1 MLIPESL
8 LERSDA
14 LNQLIETA
22 GRSRKLPGQ
31 IAVISGEAGVGK
43 SSLIA
48 ALAGALGDSVP
59 VVWGHCDALFTPR
72 HLGPFYDMAPLLGDG
87 VQRALAGGG
96 APADLFP
103 AVLSAL
109 NELPAGTVLVFEDI
123 HWADFA
129 TLDLLKFVTRRLT
142 PLRLLLV
149 LSYRDEETGPDHPM
163 TTLLGDLPAALT
175 TRLDLAPLSEPAV
188 KTLAERHGRDGA
200 RLFEVTGG
208 NPFFLSEILA
218 QPEDGDGHLP
228 GSVRD
233 AVIARVSRIGD
244 DERAL
249 LGALCIAPYPVPL
262 RVVER
267 LAGEAG
273 LEACANCEARGLLVH
288 DGVESVRFRHEL
300 ARMSLLEALRPGE
313 RQANQRRLLDVYLSL
328 GDRAPSDRIVHH
340 AAALGDARTLLTH
353 APRAAA
359 EATAMGAYRQAA
371 SMLAAALRHVDEA
384 DPEQAAALY
393 EDWAYQT
400 SMFDIDDCVI
410 DARREAV
417 ARWRALNQPDRVG
430 DNLRWLWRLHW
441 YRGEMEEAET
451 AAEASL
457 EILEAIPPSA
467 ELARAYA
474 LRSHVNLLRGRR
486 SDSIEWGN
494 RAIDMAT
501 QFGDQDT
508 RLQALVSVASSML
521 FGGDAGG
528 CELMEEALS
537 LALANG
543 FHEEAARVFT
553 NYSEY
558 AIVTGDWP
566 LAERLVLDGLAFD
579 IKHGLDSWTA
589 YLMGRHAQ
597 LRLAQG
603 RLAEAETLANG
614 ALAEQGRTILMQLP
628 ALTTLAITRS
638 RIGADDAEALLS
650 RVLSTALDIGEQQRI
665 TPVRLALIEH
675 HYLREQWEPAHAH
688 LEAMLAFGTRLLRP
702 WDAGAVRL
710 WARRL
715 RVNVDD
721 EVGSQPT
728 EAQRLELDGDPA
740 AAAEA
745 LDRRALPFD
754 AAMCRLAGAR
764 AGHPQLLDQAVQGFD
779 SLGCAAGA
787 DAARRLAEGQ
797 GVKVGRRP
805 SARGGQRPARAHP
818 LGLTPREVEV
828 LTMMTEGASNAEIA
842 DRMSRS
848 QRTVEHHVSSILGKL
863 SASNR
868 LEAILRVMAEPWIAG
883 N

>member
-14 LNQLIETA
+14 LQQLTDA
-22 GRSRKLPGQ
+22 ARRSRKLPGQ

-48 ALAGALGDSVP
+48 ALAGSLDEQAP

-72 HLGPFYDMAPLLGDG
+72 HLGPFYDMAPQLGDA
-87 VQRALAGGG
+87 VQQALASGG
-96 APADLFP
+96 AAADLFP
-103 AVLSAL
+103 AVLSAV
-109 NELPAGTVLVFEDI
+109 NELPPGTVLVFEDV

-129 TLDLLKFVTRRLT
+129 SLDLLKFITRRLS

-149 LSYRDEETGPDHPM
+149 LSYRREDAGPEHPL

-175 TRLDLAPLSEPAV
+175 TRIDLKPLSERSVASM
-188 KTLAERHGRDGA
+188 AERLGRDGA
-200 RLFEVTGG
+200 GLYRVTGG

-218 QPEDGDGHLP
+218 QPQEADGRLP

-233 AVIARVSRIGD
+233 AVVARVSRVGE

-249 LGALCIAPYPVPL
+249 LNALCIAPDPIPL
-262 RVVER
+262 HIIER
-267 LAGEAG
+267 LAGDAG

-288 DGVESVRFRHEL
+288 DGAQSVRFRHEL
-300 ARMSLLEALRPGE
+300 ARMSLLESLRPGE

-328 GDRAPSDRIVHH
+328 GDRAQPDRIVHH
-340 AAALGDARTLLTH
+340 AAALGDGATLLAH

-359 EATAMGAYRQAA
+359 EAAALGAYRQAA

-384 DPEQAAALY
+384 TPEQAAALY

-400 SMFDIDDCVI
+400 SMFEIDERVLE
-410 DARREAV
+410 ARREAV
-417 ARWRALNQPDRVG
+417 TRWRALNRPDRVG

-441 YRGEMEEAET
+441 YLGEMEQADA
-451 AAEASL
+451 AAEESL
-457 EILEAIPPSA
+457 ATLEAIPPSA

-486 SDSIEWGN
+486 RESIEWGN
-494 RAIDMAT
+494 KAVTMAT
-501 QFGDQDT
+501 EFDDQET

-521 FGGDAGG
+521 FGGDADG
-528 CELMEEALS
+528 CEVMDEA
-537 LALANG
+537 LALALVRG
-543 FHEEAARVFT
+543 FHEEAARVYT

-566 LAERLVLDGLAFD
+566 LAERLVREGLAFD

-614 ALAEQGRTILMQLP
+614 ALAEEGRTILMKLP

-638 RIGADDAEALLS
+638 RMGADDAEDLLS
-650 RVLSTALDIGEQQRI
+650 QVLATALEIGEQQRI
-665 TPVRLALIEH
+665 TPVRLAFIEH
-675 HYLREQWEPAHAH
+675 HYLREQWDPAHSH
-688 LEAMLAFGTRLLRP
+688 LEAMLAFGTRVLRP

-710 WARRL
+710 WASRL
-715 RVNVDD
+715 RVNVSDD
-721 EVGSQPT
+721 VGSRPT
-728 EAQRLELDGDPA
+728 EAQRLELAGDPV
-740 AAAEA
+740 AAAEE
-745 LDRRALPFD
+745 LDRRNLPFD
-754 AAMCRLAGAR
+754 AAMCRLVGAR
-764 AGHPQLLDQAVQGFD
+764 AGHPQLLSRAVEGFD
-779 SLGCAAGA
+779 GLGCVAGA
-787 DAARRLAEGQ
+787 DAARRLAAGQ
-797 GVKVGRRP
+797 GLKLGGR
-805 SARGGQRPARAHP
+805 STGRGRQRTTPAHP
-818 LGLTPREVEV
+818 LGLTRKEVEV
-828 LTMMTEGASNAEIA
+828 LAMMTEGASNAEIA

-848 QRTVEHHVSSILGKL
+848 QRTVEHHVSSILSKL

-868 LEAILRVMAEPWIAG
+868 LEAILRVMAEPWIARI
-883 N
+883 